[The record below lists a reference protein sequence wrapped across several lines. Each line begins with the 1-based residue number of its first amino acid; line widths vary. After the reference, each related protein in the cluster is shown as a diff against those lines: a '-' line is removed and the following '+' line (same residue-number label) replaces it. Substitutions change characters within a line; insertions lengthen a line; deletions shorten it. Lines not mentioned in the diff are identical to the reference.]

1 MISPARSHPPL
12 SVMNTLDLPLS
23 TADLHELDALQL
35 SVARRADD
43 LRRLDAG
50 RHPGRDFWR
59 EAEAEIWAERLVS
72 SAQPASAWA

>member
-1 MISPARSHPPL
+1 
-12 SVMNTLDLPLS
+12 MNTLDLPLS

-50 RHPGRDFWR
+50 RNSARDFWR
-59 EAEAEIWAERLVS
+59 EAEAEIWAERLIS
-72 SAQPASAWA
+72 SAQPAPAWA